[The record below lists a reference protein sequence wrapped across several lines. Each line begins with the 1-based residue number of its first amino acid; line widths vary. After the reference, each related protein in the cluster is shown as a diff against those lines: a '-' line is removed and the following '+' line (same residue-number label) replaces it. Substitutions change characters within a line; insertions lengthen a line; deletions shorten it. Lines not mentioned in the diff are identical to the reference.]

1 MRHRRLS
8 YRLILQVHS
17 FGKEVNPNS
26 RLVGKTK
33 RCIYSRIYTCR
44 LEWGGSINKEGE
56 REREGKR
63 EGERERER
71 ERREGVGMTCGETS
85 TCFSFV

>member
-17 FGKEVNPNS
+17 FGKEVNPNC

-33 RCIYSRIYTCR
+33 RCVYSRIYTCR
-44 LEWGGSINKEGE
+44 LEWGGSINKEG
-56 REREGKR
+56 RVR
-63 EGERERER
+63 ERERER
-71 ERREGVGMTCGETS
+71 EQGRGRDDMR
-85 TCFSFV
+85 

>member
-17 FGKEVNPNS
+17 FGKEVNPNC
-26 RLVGKTK
+26 RLVGKK
-33 RCIYSRIYTCR
+33 QNDVYTR
-44 LEWGGSINKEGE
+44 GYTHGSINMG
-56 REREGKR
+56 REGGG

-71 ERREGVGMTCGETS
+71 ERERRERGRGKEYHAILINHS
-85 TCFSFV
+85 